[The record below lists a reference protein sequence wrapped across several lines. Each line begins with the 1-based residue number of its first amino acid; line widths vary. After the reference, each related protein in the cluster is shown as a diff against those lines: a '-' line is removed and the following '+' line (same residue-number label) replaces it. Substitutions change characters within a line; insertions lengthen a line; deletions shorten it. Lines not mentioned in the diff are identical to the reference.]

1 MIPMLRIGTSHGIF
15 LIFALAALGFLL
27 VYIPPKLLEQY
38 DRIKG
43 LGPWWVTGYFVLV
56 GSGAALLLTLAGM
69 VVWKLWR
76 SARDKAL
83 RRGRGAK
90 DPGQL
95 SPGEQEQEVA
105 DNLATAQDLQAHA
118 ALPDDLRRELQTL
131 VNRVEEKQTA
141 GKLEI
146 VAFGTISSGK
156 SSLLNALAGRDVFV
170 TDPRG
175 GTTMQ
180 RQEIPWPGDDR
191 VHLVDTPGLG
201 EVEGEDRLAVA
212 AGAARDADLVLLV
225 VDGPLRDSEHQL
237 LAKLGAMEKRVLV
250 CLNKADWYEA
260 DEQALLL
267 GQIAGQVR
275 GIAAADDV
283 LAVRSQPAVRT
294 RVRVLAGGTETEE
307 QVPVAADIAPLAR
320 RMLQV
325 VRQDGSELLLAN
337 LLLRSRGLV
346 EEARQRVQEAL
357 DRQAWEIVERYT
369 WACGAAA
376 ALSPLPLLDLFA
388 SSALTV
394 KMVVDLGRVY
404 RQELDFNIAVN
415 LLAQL
420 GKNLIA
426 ILGVNAA
433 TPAVTMAVASLLKT
447 IPVAGTIAGGALQGL
462 VQALVTRWIGAV
474 FIGYFQAEMKLPPE
488 GLANLARRE
497 WQKLTSPAELLKFV
511 QQARTRLSGKDPLTR
526 H

>member
-1 MIPMLRIGTSHGIF
+1 MAGWRTTNGVF
-15 LIFALAALGFLL
+15 LIVALAAMGFLL
-27 VYIPPKLLEQY
+27 VYIPPQVIEQY
-38 DRIKG
+38 DRVKQLGSAATYAYFAVVG
-43 LGPWWVTGYFVLV
+43 L
-56 GSGAALLLTLAGM
+56 GAALLLSISGTIA
-69 VVWKLWR
+69 WNLWR
-76 SARDKAL
+76 ATRLKE
-83 RRGRGAK
+83 RHRERGAK
-90 DPGQL
+90 DPSQL
-95 SPGEQEQEVA
+95 SAEEKEKEVA
-105 DNLATAQDLQAHA
+105 DNLAVVGDLRSQAT
-118 ALPDDLRRELQTL
+118 LPDNLRRELQRL
-131 VNRVEEKQTA
+131 VDRVEEKQSSQ
-141 GKLEI
+141 KLEI

-191 VHLVDTPGLG
+191 VLLVDTPGLG
-201 EVEGEDRLAVA
+201 EVEGIDRVAVA
-212 AGAARDADLVLLV
+212 AQAARDADLVLLV
-225 VDGPLRDSEHQL
+225 VDGPLRESEHQL
-237 LAKLGAMEKRVLV
+237 LANLGEMEKRVLI
-250 CLNKADWYEA
+250 CLNKSDWYEE
-260 DEQALLL
+260 DEKALLL

-275 GIAAADDV
+275 GIVESDDV
-283 LAVRSQPAVRT
+283 LAVRAQPAVRT
-294 RVRVLAGGTETEE
+294 RVRVLAGGRETEE
-307 QVPVAADIAPLAR
+307 QVPVPADIAPLAR
-320 RMLQV
+320 RMLTV
-325 VRQDGSELLLAN
+325 VKSGGRELLLAN
-337 LLLRSRGLV
+337 LLLQSRGLV
-346 EEARQRVQEAL
+346 EEAKRRAQEAL
-357 DRQAWEIVERYT
+357 DKQAWEIVDRYT

-404 RQELDFNIAVN
+404 RQDLDLNMAVN

-511 QQARTRLSGKDPLTR
+511 QQARTRLSAKEE
-526 H
+526 

>member
-1 MIPMLRIGTSHGIF
+1 MSGLRTTNGIF
-15 LIFALAALGFLL
+15 LIVALAALGLLL
-27 VYIPPKLLEQY
+27 VYLPPKIIEQY
-38 DRIKG
+38 DRVQQ
-43 LGPWWVTGYFVLV
+43 LGPAATYAYFALV
-56 GSGAALLLTLAGM
+56 GTGAVLLLGISGT
-69 VVWKLWR
+69 VVWRLWR
-76 SARDKAL
+76 ATRLKE
-83 RRGRGAK
+83 RRRERGAK
-90 DPGQL
+90 DPSQL
-95 SPGEQEQEVA
+95 SPGEKEKEVA
-105 DNLATAQDLQAHA
+105 DNLAAVGDLQSQAK
-118 ALPDDLRRELQTL
+118 LPEELRRELQAL
-131 VNRVEEKQTA
+131 VDRVEEKQTSQ
-141 GKLEI
+141 KLEI

-191 VHLVDTPGLG
+191 VLLVDTPGLG
-201 EVEGEDRLAVA
+201 EVEGTDRVAVA
-212 AGAARDADLVLLV
+212 AQAARDADLVLLV
-225 VDGPLRDSEHQL
+225 VDGPLRESEHKL
-237 LAKLGAMEKRVLV
+237 LAKLGEMEKRVLV
-250 CLNKADWYEA
+250 CLNKSDWYEE
-260 DEQALLL
+260 DEKALLL

-275 GIAAADDV
+275 GFVDAEDV
-283 LAVRSQPAVRT
+283 LAVRAQPAVRT
-294 RVRVLAGGTETEE
+294 RVRVLAGGGETEE
-307 QVPVAADIAPLAR
+307 QVPVPADIAPLAR

-325 VRQDGSELLLAN
+325 VRTGGRELLLAN
-337 LLLRSRGLV
+337 LLLQSRGLV
-346 EEARQRVQEAL
+346 EEAKRKAQEAL
-357 DRQAWEIVERYT
+357 DKQAWAIVDRYT

-394 KMVVDLGRVY
+394 KMVVDLGRIY
-404 RQELDFNIAVN
+404 RQEPDLNTAVN

-420 GKNLIA
+420 GKNLIG

-447 IPVAGTIAGGALQGL
+447 IPIAGTIAGGALQGL

-497 WQKLTSPAELLKFV
+497 WQKLTSPSELLKFV
-511 QQARTRLSGKDPLTR
+511 QQARTRLSGKNQ
-526 H
+526 